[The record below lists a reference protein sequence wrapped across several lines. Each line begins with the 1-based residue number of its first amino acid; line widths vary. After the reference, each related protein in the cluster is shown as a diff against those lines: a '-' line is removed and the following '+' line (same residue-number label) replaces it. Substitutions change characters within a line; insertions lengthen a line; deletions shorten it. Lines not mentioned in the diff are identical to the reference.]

1 MKPGDVEAWR
11 RECFR
16 LGETSSTRA
25 RAALQAGHLQTAQNN
40 WLRATQLLSFLRILL
55 EMHDPRQVET
65 FDKIE
70 AC

>member
-40 WLRATQLLSFLRILL
+40 WLRATNYYRSSEFYSRRTI
-55 EMHDPRQVET
+55 HAR
-65 FDKIE
+65 
-70 AC
+70 